1 VEAAHSVKF
10 VPRLAHSSHQVSP
23 NQEIIAAFE
32 TFHQVSCIRNESN
45 GETAWKS
52 HSHLESSSIFKWR
65 AYSSTEIW
73 SWPRISGPLW
83 LFFPWKRPSKQ
94 PSCYSSHVSIGCS
107 GAHRDHFY
115 LTLSCW
121 LLTSIKLLPLAG
133 GRGNRFPNI
142 IITKDKRQRLVLT
155 MWE

>member
-1 VEAAHSVKF
+1 
-10 VPRLAHSSHQVSP
+10 
-23 NQEIIAAFE
+23 
-32 TFHQVSCIRNESN
+32 
-45 GETAWKS
+45 
-52 HSHLESSSIFKWR
+52 
-65 AYSSTEIW
+65 
-73 SWPRISGPLW
+73 
-83 LFFPWKRPSKQ
+83 
-94 PSCYSSHVSIGCS
+94 
-107 GAHRDHFY
+107 